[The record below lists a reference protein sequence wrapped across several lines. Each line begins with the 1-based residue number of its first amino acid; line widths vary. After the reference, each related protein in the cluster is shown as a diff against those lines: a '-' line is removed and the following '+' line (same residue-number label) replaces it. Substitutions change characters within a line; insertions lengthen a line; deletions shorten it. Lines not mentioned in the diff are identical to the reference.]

1 MFVQL
6 DLPLW
11 RVQNNSVA
19 EIYLTVDEARE
30 RLGGVLR
37 QYIYDA
43 IKRGDLKA
51 IKDPETR
58 TWLVSEESVLKYQK
72 PRTGRPPKRKTSY

>member
-30 RLGGVLR
+30 RLGVGR

-58 TWLVSEESVLKYQK
+58 TWLVSGESILKYQK
-72 PRTGRPPKRKTSY
+72 PRTGRPSKRKTSY